1 MKKIL
6 LVLLLLL
13 SYRVNAL
20 ESIKIDNND
29 LVPKFDKNTK
39 VYNYFTNKDNINIE
53 VKNSKDE
60 IVTGDGYYELN
71 NTDKTINIETSN
83 NEKYKINVFKD
94 YNKNRIND
102 SYIKELN
109 IKGYEINFD
118 KNTHEYKINIGDED
132 NLLID
137 YELSNYDDYVVVSGN
152 GNFNKSDNIIKVT
165 LNNKDEYIIH
175 ALKTLSVSK
184 VENNNEI
191 KEMSNT
197 KKEIVKLVIITISCI
212 LVFGFYY
219 LIFINKKHLYV

>member
-39 VYNYFTNKDNINIE
+39 VYNYFTDKDNINIE

>member
-71 NTDKTINIETSN
+71 NTDKTIYIETSN